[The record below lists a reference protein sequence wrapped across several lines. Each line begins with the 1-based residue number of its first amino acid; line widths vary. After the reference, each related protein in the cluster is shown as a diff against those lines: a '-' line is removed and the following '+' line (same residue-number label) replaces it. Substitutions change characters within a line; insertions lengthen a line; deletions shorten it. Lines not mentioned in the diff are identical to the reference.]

1 MDFYPSRL
9 FVWSQS
15 VTVSVVAIAVTHREC
30 SSRDFFKCNP
40 GTRKRVRIDGGD
52 TVVLRVQGELMA
64 LYRGGG
70 GGDWLRGVG
79 HDCPRI
85 WMSSSLH
92 EARR

>member
-70 GGDWLRGVG
+70 EGTGCVG
-79 HDCPRI
+79 
-85 WMSSSLH
+85 
-92 EARR
+92 